1 MIEKQK
7 LPSLEEAFNST
18 LYGAVTPDSK
28 QVVMLDPQELIEI
41 TDQPFRVYTPERLA
55 ELAEDIKENGQIS
68 PCLVRQLDGKKII
81 LAGRNRK
88 EACEIAGVKVA
99 CILVECDD
107 ATADL
112 ILVNSNLNQ
121 RQELL
126 PSEKAFAYKLQKE
139 AYEAK
144 GQRKSTA
151 AVAEQNDENIKM
163 IQRYIKLTDLIRD
176 LLDMVDSGRIPVMAG
191 VEISYMDDLNMYAL
205 ASFLKHNPDQKV
217 SGQQA
222 QELREYGEDIQEFE
236 YRWLKDF
243 FDCKLRCTEDDS
255 DEEDTNDE
263 PTEPA
268 EKKPPK
274 KPTSVSIKL
283 KDLEQIPCRFN
294 FDEGEPDEIKEFII
308 NSLIGTA

>member
-1 MIEKQK
+1 
-7 LPSLEEAFNST
+7 
-18 LYGAVTPDSK
+18 
-28 QVVMLDPQELIEI
+28 
-41 TDQPFRVYTPERLA
+41 
-55 ELAEDIKENGQIS
+55 
-68 PCLVRQLDGKKII
+68 LVRQLDGKNII

-88 EACEIAGVKVA
+88 KACELAGVKVA

-163 IQRYIKLTDLIRD
+163 IQRYIKLTDLVHD
-176 LLDMVDSGRIPVMAG
+176 LLDMVDNSRIPIMAG
-191 VEISYMDDLNMYAL
+191 VDLSYLNDLNMYAL
-205 ASFLKHNPDQKV
+205 ASFLKCNPDQKV

-222 QELREYGEDIQEFE
+222 QELREYGESIQEFE
-236 YRWLKDF
+236 HSWLKDY
-243 FDCKLRCTEDDS
+243 FDCKLRIESNS
-255 DEEDTNDE
+255 DEEDTDDE

-283 KDLEQIPCRFN
+283 KDLDQIPCRFN
-294 FDEGEPDEIKEFII
+294 FDEAEPDEIKEFII
-308 NSLIGTA
+308 NSLMQYFSGKSINE